1 MEAQESLLENPCFT
15 EPRSFS
21 KFRKITPS
29 KNMEKPLYF
38 FNQEKTPVSKKS
50 GLNLLEESV
59 SSGNLK
65 PTSFDY
71 SVFNQV

>member
-1 MEAQESLLENPCFT
+1 MEPQESLLENPSFN
-15 EPRSFS
+15 ESRSYS
-21 KFRKITPS
+21 KFRKIAPS
-29 KNMEKPLYF
+29 KIMEKPLYF
-38 FNQEKTPVSKKS
+38 FNQEKTPLSKKS

-59 SSGNLK
+59 SAGISN